1 MGRTEGRTRHVPR
14 QNVTSRTVTV
24 MQYRTD
30 AQYVPMAEA
39 KGMKTNHVAGTPL
52 TGEGVGVSVQNMMGH
67 QKVNDEIYQGMQRR
81 AIRP

>member
-1 MGRTEGRTRHVPR
+1 
-14 QNVTSRTVTV
+14 

-52 TGEGVGVSVQNMMGH
+52 RGEGVGVSVQNMMGH
-67 QKVNDEIYQGMQRR
+67 QRGMMRPTKRCKDEPYDLEREREHRWWMSYSN
-81 AIRP
+81 IRGPEVG